1 MQLSYDFDWFFFS
14 FKSEQ
19 SDDQSKRVQQFKI
32 SREIL
37 LVLLDSKNETFSRLK
52 GLGTTFF
59 RKREKNFRNLFIEPL
74 SKALFFSKKLASIL
88 DVLYNGSTCNT

>member
-37 LVLLDSKNETFSRLK
+37 LVLLDSKNETFSELQ
-52 GLGTTFF
+52 G
-59 RKREKNFRNLFIEPL
+59 
-74 SKALFFSKKLASIL
+74 
-88 DVLYNGSTCNT
+88 